1 MKTKELKNLA
11 KKIAKYESII
21 QNSEDKTAIRQAE
34 EEIMKLS
41 GSVKSLEDM
50 MIIDEMVQELLGRTS

>member
-11 KKIAKYESII
+11 KKIAKYELII
-21 QNSEDKTAIRQAE
+21 QNSDDKNAIRQAE
-34 EEIMKLS
+34 EEIMKIS

-50 MIIDEMVQELLGRTS
+50 MVIDEMVQEFLGSIS